1 MHTLSLAAQVGFYHL
16 ICKLEWLFC
25 FFVLV
30 LSGVELVFPTGCV
43 MGLCFG
49 CALETALITQACFS
63 CCWAVLTQC
72 QGLSCCSPHSTS
84 EEAGGTKIAWR
95 GHNQDSCPQLT
106 KGILHLIWH
115 HAQHIK
121 LRESEEWGGA

>member
-1 MHTLSLAAQVGFYHL
+1 MNLHTLYLAAQVGFYHL

-63 CCWAVLTQC
+63 CCWAVLTQ
-72 QGLSCCSPHSTS
+72 LSRPFLLLTPLHQR
-84 EEAGGTKIAWR
+84 GGWGDTNSLE
-95 GHNQDSCPQLT
+95 GTQPGQLPAT
-106 KGILHLIWH
+106 DQRDIPSHMASRSAYKAEG
-115 HAQHIK
+115 K
-121 LRESEEWGGA
+121 